1 MSRGDRADALPS
13 PSGIPDFR
21 TAIGFGFAPVSAA
34 NPWPRLLLTAFAQSL
49 PRFDS
54 ILTILTTMVIKMVRR
69 MRKIMGAYAGAASQP
84 QIMATNNAFKI
95 VLLNVNFTATAAKNP
110 VATAPVQLCYRLAPS
125 VYRGSII
132 AGVSSSIG
140 QEAKE
145 LGFVVRLNLLPVH
158 LLHLQRMLS
167 YRYLQPIRKTYRK

>member
-1 MSRGDRADALPS
+1 
-13 PSGIPDFR
+13 
-21 TAIGFGFAPVSAA
+21 
-34 NPWPRLLLTAFAQSL
+34 
-49 PRFDS
+49 
-54 ILTILTTMVIKMVRR
+54 MVIKMVRR